1 MWAFKFLKATEALPF
16 FARTV
21 RSSKFCSRW
30 VPTAIWIFCSVV
42 RSSAGSSGG
51 FRVNTRLLLLALC
64 WGRGG
69 ILDLAAVMAR
79 RHGGG
84 VVGERE
90 LGSPVV
96 LNVLLVVLLFVV
108 EQGCASVEQIRFAA
122 VFEGDVLFGAKFARR
137 HTQWSEAGSAGHWSG
152 RVTKNWALVW
162 HVRLCSCILC
172 RDIRSQTETTESM
185 VLLEHGHRQ
194 LSLFSTE

>member
-1 MWAFKFLKATEALPF
+1 MGSDCHLDFLLGGEVIC
-16 FARTV
+16 RVIRRVQSEHTV
-21 RSSKFCSRW
+21 
-30 VPTAIWIFCSVV
+30 V
-42 RSSAGSSGG
+42 
-51 FRVNTRLLLLALC
+51 
-64 WGRGG
+64 
-69 ILDLAAVMAR
+69 
-79 RHGGG
+79 
-84 VVGERE
+84 VVGLV
-90 LGSPVV
+90 LGASWV
-96 LNVLLVVLLFVV
+96 LIVLLVVLLFVV